1 MSFAVQYSEK
11 TCITTE
17 TRNGAAMEIARDRY
31 LQRLVERQG
40 NGLIKAVT
48 GIRRCGKSYLLLKL
62 FHRHLLES
70 GVDEGHIVEV
80 ALDDRANK
88 ALRDP
93 DALLSYLRNRI
104 AQDGQP
110 TYVILDEVQMVD
122 EFEDVLNSLLH
133 VDGAD
138 VYVSGS
144 NSEFLSSDIVSK
156 FRGRSDEVRVRPL
169 SFAEFMSV
177 YDGPADEGWD
187 EYVMHGGMPLAL
199 SYQRVSNK
207 EEYLRGLFQRVYL
220 TDIVERNHVA
230 NVAELDE
237 LVDVLASAVG
247 SLTNPSRLQNT
258 FRSVKGKSL
267 DDKTISS
274 YIGYLEDAYLV
285 TEAQRYDIKGR
296 AYIGSPKKY
305 YFEDVGLRNA
315 RVGFRQVEENHLMEN
330 VIYNELLLRGY
341 NVDVGVLDKYGKSPE
356 GKTERRRLE
365 VDFVATLGSA
375 RYYVQS
381 ALSVD
386 DPAKREQETRSL
398 LGIPDSF
405 RKIVVVKGAMRPRR
419 DEDGITYMGI
429 RDFLLDD
436 GSLDS

>member
-1 MSFAVQYSEK
+1 
-11 TCITTE
+11 
-17 TRNGAAMEIARDRY
+17 MEIARDRY
-31 LQRLVERQG
+31 LRRLVERKG

-62 FHRHLLES
+62 FHRHLLVS

-93 DALLSYLRNRI
+93 DVLLAFLRSRI
-104 AQDGQP
+104 ARDDQP

-138 VYVSGS
+138 VFVSGS

-156 FRGRSDEVRVRPL
+156 FSGRSDEVRVRPL
-169 SFAEFMSV
+169 SFAEFMSA

-187 EYVMHGGMPLAL
+187 EYVMHGGMPLSL
-199 SYQRVSNK
+199 SYQRASDK
-207 EEYLRGLFQRVYL
+207 EEYLRGLFQGVYL

-237 LVDVLASAVG
+237 LVNVLASAVG

-258 FRSVKGKSL
+258 FRSVRGKSL
-267 DDKTISS
+267 DDKTIAS

-330 VIYNELLLRGY
+330 VIYNELLSRGY
-341 NVDVGVLDKYGKSPE
+341 NVDVGVLDKYGKSSE

-436 GSLDS
+436 GSLDF